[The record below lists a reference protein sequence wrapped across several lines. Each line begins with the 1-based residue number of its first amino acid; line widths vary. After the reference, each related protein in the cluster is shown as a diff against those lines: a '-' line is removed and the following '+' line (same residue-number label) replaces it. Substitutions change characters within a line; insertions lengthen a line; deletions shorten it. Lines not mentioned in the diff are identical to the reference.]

1 MRGRGRT
8 MQPDYLEVAQAGITN
23 GLAPALTDQSLE
35 SGKPKKA
42 GQPSSLRPK
51 SNDRLSELLRRI
63 QAKIGDRN
71 FGHWFADRTTLTLD
85 DNTLRVGVAGSF
97 LLNWMQ
103 KRFAVSLL
111 EAMRQAVPGGSIEW
125 FVDPQAGALPLP
137 NEEVPSETQA
147 SLEASQ
153 DQAASNP
160 QLTVSPGT
168 VASNSNVS
176 ATRVA
181 DSCSPA
187 TSSVSTRGAQETRRF
202 RNLTEFVTG
211 PGSQLAT
218 TAAQQVS
225 QQPGE
230 RYSPLFLHGGVGT
243 GKTHLAEGVYREIR
257 RLHPQ
262 LRAVFMTSE
271 QFTNQFTS
279 ALRSHTLPAFRQRF
293 RSVDV
298 LIVDDIG
305 FLGGKRVIQEEFL
318 HTIKQLE
325 SHGRQLVV
333 TCDTHPRLMTGAS
346 EELVSRLLCGLVCR
360 LESPDESTRRKIA
373 ESKAIQFG
381 ADFDEA
387 TLDYVARRFVTSVR
401 EIEGAITTL
410 KTWQTM
416 TDRPVTVAVAR
427 QVLADLERD
436 CAKVV
441 NLAAIEAAVSQLFS
455 LQQKDLKST
464 RRTKAVTQPRML
476 AMFLARR
483 HTQSAYK
490 EIGDFFGGRNHST
503 VIAAEKKVEA
513 WLDSDEELKIAGRVW
528 KASDVIETLDQQ
540 LIAG

>member
-8 MQPDYLEVAQAGITN
+8 MQPDFLAVAQAGGKN
-23 GLAPALTDQSLE
+23 SLARELTDQFQEPGE
-35 SGKPKKA
+35 STRA
-42 GQPSSLRPK
+42 GQPSSSDSK
-51 SNDRLSELLRRI
+51 SDERLSELLRRI
-63 QAKIGDRN
+63 QTTIGERN
-71 FGHWFADRTTLTLD
+71 FRHWFADRTTLTLNGD
-85 DNTLRVGVAGSF
+85 TLRVGVAGSF

-103 KRFAVSLL
+103 KRFAASLL
-111 EAMRQAVPGGSIEW
+111 ESFRQSIPAGSVEW

-137 NEEVPSETQA
+137 SEEAA
-147 SLEASQ
+147 SKPEATLEA
-153 DQAASNP
+153 P
-160 QLTVSPGT
+160 QGEAVSKAELTVSPDAVT
-168 VASNSNVS
+168 SSSKVP
-176 ATRVA
+176 ATRTA

-187 TSSVSTRGAQETRRF
+187 ATSVSTGSSHDARRF
-202 RNLTEFVTG
+202 RDLSEFVAG
-211 PGSQLAT
+211 PGSQLAM

-230 RYSPLFLHGGVGT
+230 RYSPLFLHGAVGT

-262 LRAVFMTSE
+262 LRVVFMTSE

-325 SHGRQLVV
+325 SHGRQLVI

-360 LESPDESTRRKIA
+360 LESPDENTRRKIV
-373 ESKAIQFG
+373 ESKAIQSG
-381 ADFDEA
+381 AEFDA
-387 TLDYVARRFVTSVR
+387 AALDYVARRFVTSVR
-401 EIEGAITTL
+401 EIEGAMTTL
-410 KTWQTM
+410 QTWQSM
-416 TDRPVTVAVAR
+416 TGRPVTVTVAR

-436 CAKVV
+436 CVKVV

-455 LQQKDLKST
+455 LQQKDLKSS

-513 WLDSDEELKIAGRVW
+513 WLASDEELKIAGRAW
-528 KASDVIETLDQQ
+528 KASDLIETLDQQ

>member
-1 MRGRGRT
+1 
-8 MQPDYLEVAQAGITN
+8 MQPDYLAVAQAGGKN
-23 GLAPALTDQSLE
+23 SLARELTDQSQ
-35 SGKPKKA
+35 KPGQPQKA
-42 GQPSSLRPK
+42 GRPSSSAAKSDERPPG
-51 SNDRLSELLRRI
+51 LVQQI
-63 QAKIGDRN
+63 QAAIGERN
-71 FGHWFADRTTLTLD
+71 FRHWFADRTTLALD
-85 DNTLRVGVAGSF
+85 GDTLRVGVAGSF

-103 KRFAVSLL
+103 KRFAASLF
-111 EAMRQAVPGGSIEW
+111 EAMRQAIPTGRVDW
-125 FVDPQAGALPLP
+125 FVDPQAGALPIP
-137 NEEVPSETQA
+137 GE
-147 SLEASQ
+147 EASSEFQ
-153 DQAASNP
+153 PTPEAEQEQAASNS
-160 QLTVSPGT
+160 QLTVSPDT
-168 VASNSNVS
+168 ATSNVS
-176 ATRVA
+176 STRKA
-181 DSCSPA
+181 DSRLPA
-187 TSSVSTRGAQETRRF
+187 ATQVSAGNSHDARRF
-202 RNLTEFVTG
+202 RNLAEFVAG
-211 PGSQLAT
+211 PGNQLAM

-257 RLHPQ
+257 RRHPQ
-262 LRAVFMTSE
+262 LRVVFMTSE

-360 LESPDESTRRKIA
+360 LESPDENTRRKIVK
-373 ESKAIQFG
+373 SKAIQSG
-381 ADFDEA
+381 AEFDA
-387 TLDYVARRFVTSVR
+387 AALDYVARRFVTSVR
-401 EIEGAITTL
+401 EIEGAMTTL
-410 KTWQTM
+410 QTWQTM
-416 TDRPVTVAVAR
+416 TGRPVTVAVAR

-436 CAKVV
+436 CVKVV

-455 LQQKDLKST
+455 LQQKDLKSS

-513 WLDSDEELKIAGRVW
+513 WLASDEELKIAGRSW
-528 KASDVIETLDQQ
+528 KASDLIETLDQQ